1 MAAGKCLGSSDSDG
15 PRGTVAAGGRP
26 GAPLCEQPG
35 PRSPAGLPVPV
46 PPSRSVH
53 SGARVPPLSDARDIL

>member
-1 MAAGKCLGSSDSDG
+1 MASGKCLGSSGSDG

-26 GAPLCEQPG
+26 GAPLCEQPE

-46 PPSRSVH
+46 PPSHSVH
-53 SGARVPPLSDARDIL
+53 SGSLVPQLSDARDIL